1 MAVLMKQPFYG
12 HILIELVENL
22 NACKKFSGE
31 DIVFKPS
38 QVLIKDVVKIFK

>member
-1 MAVLMKQPFYG
+1 MAFLMKQPFYRQ
-12 HILIELVENL
+12 IRIELVENL
-22 NACKKFSGE
+22 NAHKKFSGE